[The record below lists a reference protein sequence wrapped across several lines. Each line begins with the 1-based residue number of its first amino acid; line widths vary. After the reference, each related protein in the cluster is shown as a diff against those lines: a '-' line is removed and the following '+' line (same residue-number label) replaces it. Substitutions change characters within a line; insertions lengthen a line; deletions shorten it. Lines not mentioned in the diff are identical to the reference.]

1 MQDKLSRRI
10 SVGREAV
17 AILVVVFFSMLASGA
32 LLTACASE
40 EEGTA
45 SSSAPSTPPSQPA
58 QKASEQVV
66 VRVSGTPGTAYSGT
80 YGTYEGMQAVDGTL
94 EAQPTDY
101 AQKIGSGVFGVVS
114 AMFQK
119 TQPGAGTLKVQILEN
134 DGTVTVENETS
145 EEFGTV
151 NVTRYP

>member
-1 MQDKLSRRI
+1 MQEKLSRRT
-10 SVGREAV
+10 SVRRRAV
-17 AILVVVFFSMLASGA
+17 AVLGVVFFSVLAGGA
-32 LLTACASE
+32 LLTGCASE
-40 EEGTA
+40 EEGTT
-45 SSSAPSTPPSQPA
+45 SSASSTPPSQPA
-58 QKASEQVV
+58 QKAGEQVV

-80 YGTYEGMQAVDGTL
+80 YGTYERMQAANGTL

-101 AQKIGSGVFGVVS
+101 EQKIGSGVFGVVS